1 MAVIRITDLKL
12 RTIIGTNDWERDTK
26 QDVVIN
32 ITIDFDALKASKSD
46 NIEDTVDYKALTK
59 KIIQE
64 VENSSFFLLE
74 KLCNMALQ
82 IIMQHPFVNK
92 ATVRIDKPHAI
103 RFAETVSVELSDK
116 RSNE

>member
-32 ITIDFDALKASKSD
+32 ITIDYDAHKASISD
-46 NIEDTVDYKALTK
+46 NIKDTLDYKTLTK

-64 VENSSFFLLE
+64 VETSSFFLLE
-74 KLCNMALQ
+74 KLARTALQ
-82 IIMQHPFVNK
+82 IIMQHPLVNK

-103 RFAETVSVELSDK
+103 RFAETVSVEVSDK
-116 RSNE
+116 RNNE